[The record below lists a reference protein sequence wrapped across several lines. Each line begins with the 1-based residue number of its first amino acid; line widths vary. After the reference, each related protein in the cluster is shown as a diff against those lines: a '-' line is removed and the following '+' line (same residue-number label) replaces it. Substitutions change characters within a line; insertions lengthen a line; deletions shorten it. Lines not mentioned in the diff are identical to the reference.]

1 MELNLQSLFVYKTNK
16 IYHSPLHVIYITLI
30 LKNSSIGYQVKEMM
44 FIFKGSYFM
53 IQDLWYKIQISR
65 FVFKIQKFIFIS
77 CFQVFKIHIFFKN
90 IPKNMFIEKH
100 LFQFKIERLFSI
112 DLLYSITLFISFLI
126 SVLLCSC
133 VKKSRNW
140 KMVVY
145 IVATIVF
152 TK

>member
-16 IYHSPLHVIYITLI
+16 IYHSPQVLYLYISHIVYILYIKNTL
-30 LKNSSIGYQVKEMM
+30 IGYQVKEMK
-44 FIFKGSYFM
+44 FILQGSY
-53 IQDLWYKIQISR
+53 SN
-65 FVFKIQKFIFIS
+65 VHVSCFKIQKFIFIS
-77 CFQVFKIHIFFKN
+77 CFQVFKIHIFFRN

-152 TK
+152 TE